1 MASETAKESHG
12 SAHRRPIVRAFEL
25 LGQRWTLRI
34 LWELRDERLTFRA
47 LRARCGEVSP
57 TVLNRRLK
65 ELRANAILD
74 HDEAG
79 YGLTECGQE
88 LGRHLLALNDW
99 ARRWAEQLG
108 TDREA

>member
-1 MASETAKESHG
+1 MNPGTANTAVG
-12 SAHRRPIVRAFEL
+12 ATQRRPIMRAFDL
-25 LGQRWTLRI
+25 LGKRWTLRI
-34 LWELRDERLTFRA
+34 LWELREERLTFRA
-47 LRARCGEVSP
+47 LQSRCGEVSP
-57 TVLNRRLK
+57 TVLNRRIK

-74 HDEAG
+74 HDATG

-108 TDREA
+108 AEQGR